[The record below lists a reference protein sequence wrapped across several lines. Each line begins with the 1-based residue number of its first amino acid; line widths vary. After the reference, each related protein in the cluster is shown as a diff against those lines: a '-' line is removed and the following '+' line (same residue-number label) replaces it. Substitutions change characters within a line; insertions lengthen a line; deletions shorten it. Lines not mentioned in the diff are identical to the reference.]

1 MAQYKSHTNKTIR
14 QMKHALYWIHQTKRV
29 LKNVR
34 QIDTMIRA
42 GKSGH
47 FNFLKGYIMSHYPK
61 QIKYYRSAT
70 IFTTDIWEAMHITW
84 IKDFFKQTNM
94 KKSYKKQILDQN
106 VKKFSLM
113 VRDDINMFFSTETL
127 TDTDKM
133 LHYKSTL

>member
-1 MAQYKSHTNKTIR
+1 
-14 QMKHALYWIHQTKRV
+14 
-29 LKNVR
+29 
-34 QIDTMIRA
+34 
-42 GKSGH
+42 
-47 FNFLKGYIMSHYPK
+47 
-61 QIKYYRSAT
+61 
-70 IFTTDIWEAMHITW
+70 
-84 IKDFFKQTNM
+84 M